1 MRPEGMKRD
10 LARLKACREKMSR
23 EAYEELKSRIL
34 RGQEPEQVEQLLR
47 SYEGREQP

>member
-1 MRPEGMKRD
+1 MRPESMKRD

-23 EAYEELKSRIL
+23 EAYDKLKSKIL

-47 SYEGREQP
+47 IYEGRGQG